1 MNERFPNSWTDDQPE
16 THGIEMATLNNVSDY
31 IVMKMS
37 EGRTPLNV
45 LKLHKLVYYVQA
57 WHLAFTG
64 NRMFNGNFQAWV
76 HGPVSRALYDRYPDK
91 AMYSTVAVSDLE
103 AGFHPGVLSDVQRA
117 HIDSVLEVY
126 GDLAGYQLEE
136 MTHNEAPW
144 IEARNGIPP
153 TARSEAIISDD
164 TMREFYRARLP
175 KN

>member
-1 MNERFPNSWTDDQPE
+1 
-16 THGIEMATLNNVSDY
+16 MATLNNVSDY

-64 NRMFNGNFQAWV
+64 NRLFNGNFQAWV
-76 HGPVSRALYDRYPDK
+76 HGPVNRALYDRYPDK
-91 AMYSTVAVSDLE
+91 TMYSTVAITDIA
-103 AGFHPGVLSDVQRA
+103 AGFSPATLTAEERA

-144 IEARNGIPP
+144 IDVRNGLPS
-153 TARSEAIISDD
+153 TARSENVISDT
-164 TMREFYRARLP
+164 TMRDYYRARLP
-175 KN
+175 QN

>member
-1 MNERFPNSWTDDQPE
+1 
-16 THGIEMATLNNVSDY
+16 MAALNNVSDY
-31 IVMKMS
+31 IVKKMS

-45 LKLHKLVYYVQA
+45 LKLHKLVYYAQA

-76 HGPVSRALYDRYPDK
+76 HGSVSRVLYDRYPDK
-91 AMYSTVAVSDLE
+91 AIYSTVAVTDLE
-103 AGFHPGVLSDVQRA
+103 ASFRPTLLTDVERA

-144 IEARNGIPP
+144 IEARNGIQL

-164 TMREFYRARLP
+164 IMRDFYRARLP
-175 KN
+175 QS